1 MLKLREAT
9 ADDAALLSRIFCASW
24 CSAYQGLIPE
34 DYLRRM
40 PEDAWTPTL
49 RSWLGSGRMYGLIAL
64 TDEEPVGAVV
74 FGRGRDAGYEDW
86 GEIVALYLLPEAT
99 GSGTGSALL
108 KQALNLLR
116 EDGFARCYLWS
127 IDGNTQ
133 AEAFY
138 QKRGFCRTDDCIR
151 YQLGGQDVTDVRY
164 VLR

>member
-24 CSAYQGLIPE
+24 CSAYQGLVPE

-49 RSWLGSGRMYGLIAL
+49 RSWLGSGRMYGLVAL
-64 TDEEPVGAVV
+64 QDDQPVGAIIY
-74 FGRGRDAGYEDW
+74 GRGRAAGYEDW
-86 GEIVALYLLPEAT
+86 GEIVALYLLPDAT
-99 GSGTGSALL
+99 GLGTGTALL
-108 KQALNLLR
+108 REALRLLH

-127 IDGNTQ
+127 IDGNKN
-133 AEAFY
+133 AERFY
-138 QKRGFCRTDDCIR
+138 CRRGFTRTNDRIR
-151 YQLGGQDVTDVRY
+151 YQLGGQDITDVRF